1 MILNHLNLTVT
12 DVPAAQQF
20 LEKYFGLRNRG
31 EIKRNEKFMV
41 LFDDR
46 GLVLTLMKAREGEEV
61 RYPGFFHIGFAQESE
76 EQVNELNRRLK
87 ADGFAVAPPQRSHAW
102 TFYVEAPGGF
112 RVEVMA

>member
-87 ADGFAVAPPQRSHAW
+87 ADGFAAGYTCVRTTPSGATGVVCPQPVA
-102 TFYVEAPGGF
+102 
-112 RVEVMA
+112 